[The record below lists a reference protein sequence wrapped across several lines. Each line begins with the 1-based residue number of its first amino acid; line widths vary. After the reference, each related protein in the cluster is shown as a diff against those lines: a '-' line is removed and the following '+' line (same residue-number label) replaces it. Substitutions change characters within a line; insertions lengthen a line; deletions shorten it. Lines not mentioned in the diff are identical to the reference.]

1 MRTRTF
7 RDAGRACVWL
17 ALASSV
23 VWAAACSSSSGGAKS
38 EPDSGTNIISP
49 LSDAAAGGLNLT
61 CGQLAGIGGGTATP
75 CAVGQTCCTTFSITS
90 LSASSVC
97 TAKDACNGISNEC
110 MTSTDCATGQVCC
123 TGAPPSDAGGDAA
136 TGGPSLGGFSLGGFA
151 TTCQASCASG
161 QTQQC
166 STDSECPTGE
176 ICQSL
181 GAAFTGDGGF
191 GDAGFGD
198 AGFGA
203 FGDAGFDAS
212 FFGDGGI
219 VLPKYCVA
227 PPTDAGSKPDSSEP
241 VVDSAAPAVD
251 AGADAGPDGSPPPQ

>member
-1 MRTRTF
+1 MPTRTF
-7 RDAGRACVWL
+7 RDAGRAGIWL

-38 EPDSGTNIISP
+38 EPDSGTNVISP
-49 LSDAAAGGLNLT
+49 LSDAAAGGLNLM

-75 CAVGQTCCTTFSITS
+75 CAVGQTCCTTFT
-90 LSASSVC
+90 LALPPSASSVC
-97 TAKDACNGISNEC
+97 TAKDACTGVSNEC
-110 MTSTDCATGQVCC
+110 MTSADCATGQVCC
-123 TGAPPSDAGGDAA
+123 TGSPPSDASADAA
-136 TGGPSLGGFSLGGFA
+136 ASGPSFGGFSLGSFA

-166 STDSECPTGE
+166 SSDMECPTGE

-181 GAAFTGDGGF
+181 VAGFTGDGGI
-191 GDAGFGD
+191 GDAGFD
-198 AGFGA
+198 ASI

-212 FFGDGGI
+212 FFGDAGI

-227 PPTDAGSKPDSSEP
+227 PPTDAGSTPDSSEP
-241 VVDSAAPAVD
+241 VIDSAAPVVD
-251 AGADAGPDGSPPPQ
+251 AGADAALPTQ